1 MIVDKPYYMN
11 RRDNPNSSVNN
22 REKVYCC
29 NVEYDYIREILMKDP
44 EIWSCFKYMYSLK
57 KFHTYNFTLQRIGE
71 QFKREYVQRISQE
84 FKRAKENGEL
94 RQGAFYPVEW
104 DDMMLLIQD
113 PDAYYFKICLK
124 NKQIRSL
131 EKKVASLENS
141 TTMKVG
147 RAIMFIPLKIK
158 KLFKKK

>member
-1 MIVDKPYYMN
+1 MN

-44 EIWSCFKYMYSLK
+44 EIWSRFKYMYSLK

-71 QFKREYVQRISQE
+71 QFKREYVQRISQ
-84 FKRAKENGEL
+84 
-94 RQGAFYPVEW
+94 AFYPVEW
-104 DDMMLLIQD
+104 YDMMLLLQD
-113 PDAYYFKICLK
+113 PDAYYFKMCLK

>member
-1 MIVDKPYYMN
+1 MSDVMPFQKLSPVNTTPCIHDK
-11 RRDNPNSSVNN
+11 
-22 REKVYCC
+22 
-29 NVEYDYIREILMKDP
+29 
-44 EIWSCFKYMYSLK
+44 
-57 KFHTYNFTLQRIGE
+57 
-71 QFKREYVQRISQE
+71 
-84 FKRAKENGEL
+84 AKENGEL
-94 RQGAFYPVEW
+94 KQEAFYPVEW
-104 DDMMLLIQD
+104 DDMMLLLQD
-113 PDAYYFKICLK
+113 PDAYYFKMCLK

>member
-1 MIVDKPYYMN
+1 
-11 RRDNPNSSVNN
+11 
-22 REKVYCC
+22 
-29 NVEYDYIREILMKDP
+29 
-44 EIWSCFKYMYSLK
+44 MYSLK

-94 RQGAFYPVEW
+94 KQEAFYPVEW

>member
-44 EIWSCFKYMYSLK
+44 EIWSRFKYMYSLK

-71 QFKREYVQRISQE
+71 QFKRNMFRESVRNS
-84 FKRAKENGEL
+84 KE
-94 RQGAFYPVEW
+94 Q
-104 DDMMLLIQD
+104 
-113 PDAYYFKICLK
+113 
-124 NKQIRSL
+124 
-131 EKKVASLENS
+131 KKTEN
-141 TTMKVG
+141 
-147 RAIMFIPLKIK
+147 
-158 KLFKKK
+158 

>member
-1 MIVDKPYYMN
+1 
-11 RRDNPNSSVNN
+11 
-22 REKVYCC
+22 
-29 NVEYDYIREILMKDP
+29 MK
-44 EIWSCFKYMYSLK
+44 
-57 KFHTYNFTLQRIGE
+57 
-71 QFKREYVQRISQE
+71 
-84 FKRAKENGEL
+84 
-94 RQGAFYPVEW
+94 QGAFYPVEW

-158 KLFKKK
+158 KLLRKNEMSKEQKDKGVIMSKNMIIW

>member
-44 EIWSCFKYMYSLK
+44 EIWSRFKYMYSLK

-84 FKRAKENGEL
+84 FKRAKENGL
-94 RQGAFYPVEW
+94 TVISPTVTGSSGLTGQNSCGSISCF
-104 DDMMLLIQD
+104 LS
-113 PDAYYFKICLK
+113 
-124 NKQIRSL
+124 IR
-131 EKKVASLENS
+131 
-141 TTMKVG
+141 
-147 RAIMFIPLKIK
+147 
-158 KLFKKK
+158 

>member
-1 MIVDKPYYMN
+1 
-11 RRDNPNSSVNN
+11 
-22 REKVYCC
+22 
-29 NVEYDYIREILMKDP
+29 
-44 EIWSCFKYMYSLK
+44 MYSLK

-94 RQGAFYPVEW
+94 KQGAFYPVEW

-124 NKQIRSL
+124 ISRSVSGK
-131 EKKVASLENS
+131 ESSIIGEFHNYEGWACNHVYY
-141 TTMKVG
+141 
-147 RAIMFIPLKIK
+147 R
-158 KLFKKK
+158 

>member
-1 MIVDKPYYMN
+1 
-11 RRDNPNSSVNN
+11 
-22 REKVYCC
+22 
-29 NVEYDYIREILMKDP
+29 MK
-44 EIWSCFKYMYSLK
+44 
-57 KFHTYNFTLQRIGE
+57 
-71 QFKREYVQRISQE
+71 QE
-84 FKRAKENGEL
+84 
-94 RQGAFYPVEW
+94 AFYPVEW
-104 DDMMLLIQD
+104 DDMMLLLQD